1 MIAKNL
7 MSIFIQPLRKSD
19 KISKAMK
26 LMDENKVTH
35 LPVIDEKNY
44 IGLISESELMA
55 TADDSGIIEPLCK
68 ALPRPFIN
76 DYEHF
81 FNALKIMTEQRIS
94 VLPVLD
100 EKKYYAGLIT
110 APMLLT
116 ELAQT
121 MSVNNPG
128 GIIILEVNQNDYSM
142 SEIARIAEA
151 NDAKILNAAVKSI
164 PDSTRMEVTL
174 KLNRMN
180 LEPVMQTF
188 VRYGYDISF
197 YFGDNEKNE
206 TMLRERYDL
215 LMRYLET

>member
-7 MSIFIQPLRKSD
+7 MSVFVQPLKKSD
-19 KISKAMK
+19 KISRAVK
-26 LMDENKVTH
+26 LMDENKVVH
-35 LPVIDEKNY
+35 LPVIEGINY

-55 TADDSGIIEPLCK
+55 VADESGKIEPLCK

-81 FNALKIMTEQRIS
+81 FNALKMMTDQRLS
-94 VLPVLD
+94 ALPVLD
-100 EKKYYAGLIT
+100 EKQQYAGLIT

-116 ELAQT
+116 ELSQT

-128 GIIILEVNQNDYSM
+128 GIIILEVNQTDYSM
-142 SEIARIAEA
+142 SEIARIVEA
-151 NDAKILNAAVKSI
+151 NDTKILSAGVKTI
-164 PDSTRMEVTL
+164 PDSTKMEVTL

-180 LEPVMQTF
+180 IEQVMQTF

-206 TMLRERYDL
+206 TMLRERYEL